1 MQVITY
7 VSVAFQR
14 NPLLFENMYM
24 YICVMYLVKNE
35 II

>member
-7 VSVAFQR
+7 VSVAPQC
-14 NPLLFENMYM
+14 NPLLFGNMYM
-24 YICVMYLVKNE
+24 YICVMYLVKDE